1 MPRLA
6 PPAALM
12 LALFAASAW
21 PAGTAWGAAAAAAAP
36 GAAPAAAPAKRPEA
50 VPPVVV
56 RADAATD
63 RDNVP
68 QCAFDGRRD
77 TFYRAA
83 GDAKAGEALT
93 LTLAQP
99 AAVRALEVVAGDP
112 GDGRTPAAAVLEAS
126 TDGTAFARVAD
137 LASGAAKA
145 DLAGR
150 KVKALRLRVTADG
163 GRLAVGEIVLAA
175 QPAVP
180 VFRYPLEVRLR
191 DDEVPDMKA
200 WCERSKEII
209 ERWYPIIAETLAS
222 DGYTPPRRIDLTFK
236 RGSKGIAGTSGRRI
250 TAFDG
255 WFKAHPDDYG
265 ALVHEAIHVVQSYP
279 KYDPVW
285 LVEGIADYVR
295 CWIYE
300 PDMPRRPLDPDRIR
314 YQDSYQVTGAFL
326 AYLVEKYDKTI
337 VTKLNAACRRSAYK
351 PELFKESTGKDLDT
365 LWEEFRQSLRK

>member
-1 MPRLA
+1 VQ
-6 PPAALM
+6 
-12 LALFAASAW
+12 
-21 PAGTAWGAAAAAAAP
+21 
-36 GAAPAAAPAKRPEA
+36 RPEA

-68 QCAFDGRRD
+68 QGAFDGKRD

-83 GDAKAGEALT
+83 GDAKAGESLT
-93 LTLAQP
+93 LVLAQP
-99 AAVRALEVVAGDP
+99 AAVRGVEVVAGDP
-112 GDGRTPAAAVLEAS
+112 GDGRTSAAAVLEAS
-126 TDGTAFARVAD
+126 ADGAAFARVAA
-137 LASGAAKA
+137 LESGAAKA

-150 KVKALRLRVTADG
+150 KVRALRVRVTADG
-163 GRLAVGEIVLAA
+163 GRLAVGEIVLAVK
-175 QPAVP
+175 PAPP
-180 VFRYPLEVRLR
+180 VFRYPLEVRLHA
-191 DDEVPDMKA
+191 DEVPDMKA
-200 WCERSKEII
+200 WCDRSKAII
-209 ERWYPIIAETLAS
+209 ERWYPVIAETLAS
-222 DGYTPPRRIDLTFK
+222 DGYTPPRRIDLVFK
-236 RGSKGIAGTSGRRI
+236 QGSKGIAGTSGRRI

-265 ALVHEAIHVVQSYP
+265 AIIHEAVHVVQAYP

-300 PDMPRRPLDPDRIR
+300 PDAPRRPLNVDRIR
-314 YQDSYQVTGAFL
+314 YQDGYQVTGAFL

-337 VTKLNAACRRSAYK
+337 VTKLNAACRQSTYK
-351 PELFKESTGKDLDT
+351 PELFKESTGKDLDA